1 MLVQI
6 WKESSLVKL
15 MVLAFIL
22 GLGFIAYGQFS
33 GLPSR
38 ANLQKIDG
46 VVSEASKVTKKRR
59 RSGTTTVTYEL
70 TVRPDKAGMADLK
83 LTIPA
88 VETSE
93 TDIRS
98 IISRPIQAEYDSES
112 DVYVLTSGGKQLLT
126 YDATIERRK
135 LGLRQYH
142 VDGIAILTGSSVLL
156 LVAAGWTFFKLR
168 RRGADPAE
176 PPVSAV

>member
-1 MLVQI
+1 MLLQI
-6 WKESSLVKL
+6 WKESTLVKL
-15 MVLAFIL
+15 MALAFL
-22 GLGFIAYGQFS
+22 VGLGFIAYGQFS

-38 ANLQKIDG
+38 ANLQKVEG

-70 TVRPDKAGMADLK
+70 TVKPDKPGFADLK

-98 IISRPIQAEYDSES
+98 IISRQIQAEYDSES
-112 DVYVLTSGGKQLLT
+112 DVYVLTSGGRQILT
-126 YDATIERRK
+126 YEATIERRK

-142 VDGIAILTGSSVLL
+142 VDGIAILIGSSVLL
-156 LVAAGWTFFKLR
+156 LIGAGWTFFKLR
-168 RRGADPAE
+168 RRSAE
-176 PPVSAV
+176 PNQPPLSAA